1 MKRKLRLCLGLS
13 AVALLA
19 VGVGQA
25 MFEKTL
31 AQAKGAAAPAAQAP
45 RAGTPSFQVDPF
57 WPKPLPNHWILG
69 SVTGVAVDSRDHVW
83 IIHNGANSLTQTTEM
98 GTGTTPPTAER
109 CCSAAPP
116 VLEFDAAG
124 TLVSSWG
131 GPADGVPWPRCPQ
144 GLAVDGKGNVWVGG
158 NAPETKGNPPRA
170 CQFGGGGSNAAP
182 VSQAVLAVTR
192 GGGAAGGGGGRGA
205 APAGGRGDAAAGGRG
220 DAAAGGRGDAGG
232 RGGAP
237 GAGGAAAAGRGGRGG
252 GAAPAT
258 GPVDAMVV
266 RFSPAG
272 KFMTAIGAPG
282 KVEGAASTTS
292 LNRPTN
298 MDFDAAAN
306 EIYVADTNNR
316 RVVVFDAESG
326 AFKRSWGAYGNKPD
340 TAVDLG
346 PYDPGLAPASQF
358 RYVSCVRVAKDGM
371 VYVCD
376 KVADRVQ
383 VFQKDGKFVKE
394 ALISN
399 STMGGDN
406 GGSVWDIAFSK
417 DHQQRYMY
425 VENGYEKKISVIHH

>member
-1 MKRKLRLCLGLS
+1 
-13 AVALLA
+13 
-19 VGVGQA
+19 
-25 MFEKTL
+25 
-31 AQAKGAAAPAAQAP
+31 
-45 RAGTPSFQVDPF
+45 
-57 WPKPLPNHWILG
+57 
-69 SVTGVAVDSRDHVW
+69 
-83 IIHNGANSLTQTTEM
+83 
-98 GTGTTPPTAER
+98 
-109 CCSAAPP
+109 
-116 VLEFDAAG
+116 
-124 TLVSSWG
+124 
-131 GPADGVPWPRCPQ
+131 
-144 GLAVDGKGNVWVGG
+144 
-158 NAPETKGNPPRA
+158 
-170 CQFGGGGSNAAP
+170 
-182 VSQAVLAVTR
+182 
-192 GGGAAGGGGGRGA
+192 
-205 APAGGRGDAAAGGRG
+205 
-220 DAAAGGRGDAGG
+220 
-232 RGGAP
+232 
-237 GAGGAAAAGRGGRGG
+237 
-252 GAAPAT
+252 
-258 GPVDAMVV
+258 MVV

-306 EIYVADTNNR
+306 EIYIADTSNR
-316 RVVVFDAESG
+316 RVAVFDAESG

-399 STMGGDN
+399 ATMGGYN

-417 DHQQRYMY
+417 DPQQRYMY
-425 VENGYEKKISVIHH
+425 VANGYDKKIHVLQRDNLQVVATFGSGGRQAGQFVGVGSLAVDSKGNLYTGETFEGKRVQKWVLR